1 MATRK
6 KAGKSAGKAAATD
19 PMKEVRAAWK
29 HANTAWGHVESS
41 LAELVEAEAALVR
54 SLKVAGTVWTKKAKS
69 EAESALKQL
78 QKKRASAMK
87 QVEKIADRYEF
98 MKKPLD
104 AAKKAAGA
112 AGKKVAPKARPAATP
127 APAPAPA
134 PETEAAG

>member
-29 HANTAWGHVESS
+29 HAHTAWGHVESS
-41 LAELVEAEAALVR
+41 LAELAEAEAALVR
-54 SLKVAGTVWTKKAKS
+54 SLKVAGTVWTKKART

-78 QKKRASAMK
+78 QKKRAAAMK
-87 QVEKIADRYEF
+87 QVEKIANRYEF

-112 AGKKVAPKARPAATP
+112 ATRKAAPKP
-127 APAPAPA
+127 APAAETEPAPA
-134 PETEAAG
+134 PESAG

>member
-29 HANTAWGHVESS
+29 HAHSAWGHVESS
-41 LAELVEAEAALVR
+41 LAELVEAEAALMR
-54 SLKVAGTVWTKKAKS
+54 SLKVAGTVWTKKARS

-78 QKKRASAMK
+78 QRKRAAAMK
-87 QVEKIADRYEF
+87 QVEKIAQRYDF

-112 AGKKVAPKARPAATP
+112 ASKKVAAKPKSKP
-127 APAPAPA
+127 APAAAAEPA
-134 PETEAAG
+134 TESAG

>member
-6 KAGKSAGKAAATD
+6 KAGKTTSKMASSD

-41 LAELVEAEAALVR
+41 LAELMEAEAALVR
-54 SLKVAGTVWTKKAKS
+54 SLKVAGTVWTKKARA

-78 QKKRASAMK
+78 QRKRAAAMK
-87 QVEKIADRYEF
+87 QVEKIAQRYDF

-112 AGKKVAPKARPAATP
+112 ATRKASTKPAATSTP
-127 APAPAPA
+127 AA
-134 PETEAAG
+134 ETANAGEAAG

>member
-29 HANTAWGHVESS
+29 HAHTAWGHVESS

-54 SLKVAGTVWTKKAKS
+54 SLKSAGNVWSKKAKA
-69 EAESALKQL
+69 EANSALKQL
-78 QKKRASAMK
+78 QRKRADAMK
-87 QVEKIADRYEF
+87 QVEKIAKRYDF

-104 AAKKAAGA
+104 AAKKAANA
-112 AGKKVAPKARPAATP
+112 ATKKVTPKAKP
-127 APAPAPA
+127 APAPAAEPPPA
-134 PETEAAG
+134 TEAAS

>member
-29 HANTAWGHVESS
+29 HAHTAWGHVESS
-41 LAELVEAEAALVR
+41 LAELAEAEAALVR
-54 SLKVAGTVWTKKAKS
+54 SLKSAGNVWSKKAKA
-69 EAESALKQL
+69 EANSALKQL
-78 QKKRASAMK
+78 QRKRADAMK
-87 QVEKIADRYEF
+87 QVEKIAKRYDF

-112 AGKKVAPKARPAATP
+112 ATRKVAPKPKAAPAAEP
-127 APAPAPA
+127 APA
-134 PETEAAG
+134 TEAAG